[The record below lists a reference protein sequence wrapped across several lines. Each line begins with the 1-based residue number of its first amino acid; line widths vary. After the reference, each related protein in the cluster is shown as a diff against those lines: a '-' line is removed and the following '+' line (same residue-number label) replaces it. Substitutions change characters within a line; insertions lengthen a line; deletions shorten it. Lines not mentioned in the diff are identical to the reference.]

1 MKKLILVTILLFP
14 SVAALADTHFNVLG
28 KVNRQ
33 GHFKVDTAV
42 TIIDAIAHAEGFSE
56 QANMRKVVIRRQ
68 TEGGV
73 RIIEV
78 NVYEII
84 LGQADNPV
92 LESGDLIYVH
102 EKGVF

>member
-1 MKKLILVTILLFP
+1 MKKLML
-14 SVAALADTHFNVLG
+14 
-28 KVNRQ
+28 
-33 GHFKVDTAV
+33 
-42 TIIDAIAHAEGFSE
+42 DAIAHAEGFSG

-84 LGQADNPV
+84 MGQADNPV